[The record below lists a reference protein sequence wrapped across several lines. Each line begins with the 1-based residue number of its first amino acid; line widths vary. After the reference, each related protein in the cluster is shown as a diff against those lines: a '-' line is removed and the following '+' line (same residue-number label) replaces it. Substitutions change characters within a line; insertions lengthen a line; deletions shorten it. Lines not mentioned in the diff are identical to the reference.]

1 MEKTGA
7 VADVRVRTD
16 EFEPGGVLTRGD
28 TELVELGAVVTYGT
42 KAVFFFAVREPA
54 HERFEEQVTAH
65 PSVERVQQ
73 VSRQDGE
80 RLFTLDWDTSGDR
93 LFEAVRT
100 TDARLI
106 TVQPAATGWQLVFQF
121 PGLDALVQFRELC
134 DDAGIDLVVERVCA
148 PSSPGYGLTDPQREA
163 LVEAVRSGYY
173 AIPRRLSTQDLA
185 EQFGISDQAVTE
197 RLRRAVTTLTE
208 NTLLAVQTS
217 DRETDDP

>member
-7 VADVRVRTD
+7 VADVRVRAD
-16 EFEPGGVLTRGD
+16 EFEPGGVLARED
-28 TELVELGAVVTYGT
+28 TSLVELGAVVTHGT
-42 KAVFFFAVREPA
+42 NAVFFFAVREPA
-54 HERFEEQVTAH
+54 HERFEERVTAH

-73 VSRQDGE
+73 VSRQEGE
-80 RLFTLDWDTSGDR
+80 RLFTLDWDSSGDR

-100 TDARLI
+100 TDAQLLAVRQ
-106 TVQPAATGWQLVFQF
+106 VAAGWQLVFRF

-134 DDAGIDLVVERVCA
+134 DGAGIDLVVERVCV
-148 PSSPGYGLTDPQREA
+148 PSSPTYGLTEPQHEA

-185 EQFGISDQAVTE
+185 GEFGISDQAVTE